1 MGYTYYNP
9 LKVWLDPASIA
20 DVVSYMQKYLS
31 ENPIKDTE
39 EINQIIADYIA
50 AHPELIGGVQSVN
63 GETGA
68 VVLTASDINT
78 TGQTTIQAVLTSLT
92 SQISDITQTV
102 TGLDTRVTANATE
115 ITNEATERANADT
128 ALGNRITALQGAVGS
143 PLVAA
148 TASAMTDTSKIYVY
162 TGSETGYT
170 NGNWYYYNGSAW
182 VSGGVYNAVAINT
195 DTTLSVA
202 GMAADAKATGD
213 GLNDLKSAF
222 NDNVAFD
229 ETLGYIPP
237 LYLNDKFVNGM
248 YANGAWRDDGS
259 YAKSRSVHD
268 YIPIGDYVITAK
280 TATYTNLVLTIVLYN
295 SSKEV
300 LGSYKVG
307 GPNGVPVQTSPVIQS
322 GSYEIF
328 KSEAIGT
335 NANAAYITVAVG
347 KLVSGSWQDLP
358 TDLVLDLRNATGKA
372 QNILELVGS
381 LSDEIEDN
389 AKTIDLNK
397 LPTYAWGKFIK
408 PDGAFGNSS
417 AHKVVSTKI
426 KNVKQ
431 IGIFARANPGV
442 SVAVIEDSLGNVVT
456 SLAKPSYY
464 EAETKYDLSLTK
476 DVEYTLFL
484 NFFSYATVPN
494 PYYSTVNL
502 YFSNAVDYA
511 KPQVVDIAKDSS
523 IELPRHS
530 VFKPFD
536 FSGKTAV
543 FFGDSITVGVINGD
557 GTQVTTH
564 NYPNGFSAKVGLTP
578 TNKAV
583 SGSRIYV
590 PSGVSAAKILSQL
603 QSVTLSDYDFI
614 FIAGGINDFV
624 AYTVDQML
632 IGLTELI
639 SYVKANFTG
648 DVIWIT
654 PINTAKNVADVYNNK
669 KDLNDYISAMT
680 KLIKESDSNYQFS
693 VVQGWEFGFPTLDS
707 DSAYKNAMFGDGEL
721 HPSELGYNTLYVPGL
736 LTALC

>member
-1 MGYTYYNP
+1 MGYTYYEP

-50 AHPELIGGVQSVN
+50 AHPEIIGGVQSVN

-78 TGQTTIQAVLTSLT
+78 TGTTTIQAVLTSLS
-92 SQISDITQTV
+92 SQISDIAQTV
-102 TGLDTRVTANATE
+102 T
-115 ITNEATERANADT
+115 
-128 ALGNRITALQGAVGS
+128 Q
-143 PLVAA
+143 
-148 TASAMTDTSKIYVY
+148 
-162 TGSETGYT
+162 
-170 NGNWYYYNGSAW
+170 
-182 VSGGVYNAVAINT
+182 NT
-195 DTTLSVA
+195 DDIS
-202 GMAADAKATGD
+202 
-213 GLNDLKSAF
+213 NLKSAF
-222 NDNVAFD
+222 NDNVAFY

-237 LYLNDKFVNGM
+237 SFTNSQFVNGT
-248 YANGAWRDDGS
+248 YANGQWRDTGA
-259 YAKSRSVHD
+259 YALSRTIHEL
-268 YIPIGDYVITAK
+268 IPIDDFVVTAETNDYS
-280 TATYTNLVLTIVLYN
+280 NLVLTLQLWN
-295 SSKEV
+295 SSNAYI
-300 LGSYKVG
+300 GSYRVG
-307 GPNGVPVQTSPVIQS
+307 GSNGTPISMSTVIQN
-322 GSYEIF
+322 GSYEIL
-328 KSEAIGT
+328 KSEALNT
-335 NANAAYITVAVG
+335 NASAAYITVSIG
-347 KLVSGSWQDLP
+347 KLVSGAWVDLP
-358 TDLVLDLRNATGKA
+358 TDLVLDLRNAIGKA
-372 QNILELVGS
+372 QNILDLVGS
-381 LSDEIEDN
+381 LSDAIEDN

-397 LPTYAWGKFIK
+397 LPTYVWGKYIK
-408 PDGAFGNSS
+408 PDGTLGNAS

-431 IGIFARANPGV
+431 IGVHALGNTGV
-442 SVAVIEDSLGNVVT
+442 QIAVIEDAEGNVIT
-456 SLAKPSYY
+456 SLQKPYYY

-511 KPQVVDIAKDSS
+511 KPQVVDIAKYSS

-530 VFKPFD
+530 VRKPFAL
-536 FSGKTAV
+536 SGKTAA

-557 GTQVTTH
+557 GTQVTTN

-590 PSGVSAAKILSQL
+590 PDGVQAAKILTKL

-639 SYVKANFTG
+639 SYVKANFSG